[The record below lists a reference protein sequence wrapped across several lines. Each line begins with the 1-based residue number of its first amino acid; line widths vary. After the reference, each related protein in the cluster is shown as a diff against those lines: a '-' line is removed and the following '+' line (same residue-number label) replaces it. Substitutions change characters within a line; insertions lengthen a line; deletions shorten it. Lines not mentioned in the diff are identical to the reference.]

1 MNLNLTD
8 EEMAVIIKRLDKA
21 IDITETKGLPEP
33 LYWLCLARHGGQM
46 TWIEDEGR
54 KTKRREKNTWENWN
68 GLRSFTRRGIH
79 YGEINR
85 FHSEGSPETLLA
97 KDWSFCPNCG
107 RSLK

>member
-46 TWIEDEGR
+46 TRIVDEGR
-54 KTKRREKNTWENWN
+54 
-68 GLRSFTRRGIH
+68 
-79 YGEINR
+79 
-85 FHSEGSPETLLA
+85 
-97 KDWSFCPNCG
+97 
-107 RSLK
+107 